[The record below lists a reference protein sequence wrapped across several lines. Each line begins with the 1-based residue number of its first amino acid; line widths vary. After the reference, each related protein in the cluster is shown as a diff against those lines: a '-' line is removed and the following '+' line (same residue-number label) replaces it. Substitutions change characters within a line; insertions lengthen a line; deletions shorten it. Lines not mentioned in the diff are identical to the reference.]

1 MNVGQRKRSAPGRR
15 GQSRDR
21 DRVRGRDRSR
31 GPSRDRDGDRGRG
44 PSRDRGGDRDRSPD
58 WGRSHLWV
66 VLLALAA
73 LLAAPGLLSPF
84 AGGTA
89 HAQQQ
94 DDPESGQRP
103 TGDALG
109 DASSATGAASATS
122 AAADTAGTSFTP
134 DAPAV
139 GSLASN
145 PPGRYLQIKGP
156 VSVVGTAPLP
166 MEDLPIGEYKLFAS
180 GPGLPSVRGR
190 FVRSDTGLYTLGW
203 AGPTAIIYPPGL
215 THMLRGEWIRGG
227 TMFAAGAGAA
237 IMTGLFHAE
246 MKDAE
251 DETAA
256 ALATYQRAV
265 SEDAIRAARLDVLAA
280 SQREEDEKE
289 LRNLWGGLFAASW
302 VASSV
307 EAFLLTPEPRLSVN
321 DPGSGQFLAT
331 LPAAG
336 GLEAAFRSA
345 LVPGAGQRYMGADT
359 RGNFFFTLT
368 AAAAAGAILAHD
380 EFLSAR
386 RDQSDAQ
393 RRFDAADTEDEIEAT
408 RAVLEEAAGE
418 VDEKQTLRWALLGAA
433 AGVHLWNVLDAF
445 GLGDR
450 YDLPELTMSP
460 TPETEGFAVG
470 ASWSIP

>member
-1 MNVGQRKRSAPGRR
+1 MNVGQRKRSAPGGRDRGQSQDWGLSRDRGWDRDRGR

-21 DRVRGRDRSR
+21 SRGR
-31 GPSRDRDGDRGRG
+31 
-44 PSRDRGGDRDRSPD
+44 
-58 WGRSHLWV
+58 LWV
-66 VLLALAA
+66 ILLALAG
-73 LLAAPGLLSPF
+73 LLAAP
-84 AGGTA
+84 AA
-89 HAQQQ
+89 A
-94 DDPESGQRP
+94 D
-103 TGDALG
+103 TGDA
-109 DASSATGAASATS
+109 ASATGAA
-122 AAADTAGTSFTP
+122 DTTGTSFTP
-134 DAPAV
+134 AAAAV

-166 MEDLPIGEYKLFAS
+166 MEDLPVGEYKLFAS

-190 FVRSDTGLYTLGW
+190 FVRSETGLYTLGW
-203 AGPTAIIYPPGL
+203 AGPTAAIYPPGL
-215 THMLRGEWIRGG
+215 THLLRGEWIRGG

-237 IMTGLFHAE
+237 FMAGLFHAE
-246 MKDAE
+246 QQDAE
-251 DETAA
+251 DQTAA

-289 LRNLWGGLFAASW
+289 VRDLWGGLFAASW
-302 VASSV
+302 AASSV
-307 EAFLLTPEPRLSVN
+307 EALFLTPQPRLN
-321 DPGSGQFLAT
+321 ATDPGSGQFLAT
-331 LPAAG
+331 LPTAG
-336 GLEAAFRSA
+336 GFRAAFRSF
-345 LVPGAGQRYMGADT
+345 LVPGAGQRYMGEDT

-368 AAAAAGAILAHD
+368 AAAAAGAALVHD
-380 EFLSAR
+380 EFLTAR

-393 RRFDAADTEDEIEAT
+393 RRFDAADTEDEIQAT

-418 VDEKQTLRWALLGAA
+418 VDEKQTLRWALVGAA

-450 YDLPELTMSP
+450 YDLPELTMTP